1 MTRSGSLF
9 RRALGQ
15 FAEDHGTLLAAA
27 IAFYVLFS
35 FLPLVTLTLAV
46 LGFVM
51 RDPAS
56 QQGAVDHVLQMLPLQ
71 SGPGQNLILDSVRG
85 LAKESPGLTV
95 IGLLGLLWSASGM
108 FGAIRSAL
116 NIAWGAEPR
125 HGLIGQKLAD
135 IAAVFGLGLLLLL
148 SMTASIAVHLVQ
160 GYSLRFGGGGLVP
173 LDRLWLVIGLVAPA
187 LISYVSFLLLY
198 RNVPNVKHRASD
210 VWPGALVA
218 AVLFELGKHAFA
230 FYVAHFN
237 RYQQVNGALG
247 GVMLF
252 MLWTY
257 VASIIMLFGAEFAS
271 EYENR
276 RHEREAVETPPRF
289 GYAARGARS

>member
-9 RRALGQ
+9 RRALSQ

-27 IAFYVLFS
+27 IAFYALFS

-56 QQGAVDHVLQMLPLQ
+56 QQGAVDHLLQLLPLQ
-71 SGPGQNLILDSVRG
+71 SGPGENLILDSVRG
-85 LAKESPGLTV
+85 LAKESPGLTA
-95 IGLLGLLWSASGM
+95 IGLLGLAWSASGM

-148 SMTASIAVHLVQ
+148 SMTASIALHLIQ
-160 GYSLRFGGGGLVP
+160 GYSLQFGGGGLVP
-173 LDRLWLVIGLVAPA
+173 LDRLWLVIGLAAPA
-187 LISYVSFLLLY
+187 LVSYIAFLLLY

-218 AVLFELGKHAFA
+218 GVLFELGKHAFA
-230 FYVAHFN
+230 FYVSHFN
-237 RYQQVNGALG
+237 RYQHVNGALG

-257 VASIIMLFGAEFAS
+257 VASIIMLFGAEVAS

-276 RHEREAVETPPRF
+276 RHEREVIEPSHGI
-289 GYAARGARS
+289 GYAVRGARS